1 MMSITAKDSEV
12 RENDGRGTIKVIDRP
27 TFILKTREGESRAV
41 SPSQRNG
48 ANKKETDCSS
58 SNVSSKI
65 PDPART
71 ILPTCLEMTNSGK
84 FMDENMQL
92 CENSLEFLYDQQDF
106 LVVGCLGAQGVGKS
120 TIMSL
125 LTSTYAS
132 NVFPIQDISHHES
145 GANCTSGIDFFVT
158 KNRVI
163 YLDTQPILSDSTI
176 DYSISYD
183 QKKPTTDF
191 ASIET
196 NLELQSLQFAA
207 FLFSV
212 CHVIIFVQD
221 WFVDPNLVRF
231 LQTAEMLKPSSTT
244 NMDQDYVEYYPH
256 IIFLHNKAELQDFTP
271 NIVEKIKD
279 FYSKVF
285 ATSRLQIHSGLDTSN
300 QSTDTGL
307 NLFFIPKITNE
318 ETAMRQN
325 EKKLIERLKTKIH
338 GVNRNPMTPSTLTEK
353 NWQVLQCNYFSSSV
367 IYDGKISLISVVIE
381 SFRYHYVSK
390 VMEAIKKSHLSSE
403 YGRLMP

>member
-1 MMSITAKDSEV
+1 MMLPTTSKDSEIKDG
-12 RENDGRGTIKVIDRP
+12 ENRTLIKIVERP

-48 ANKKETDCSS
+48 HKKDTDISS
-58 SNVSSKI
+58 GAPTKI
-65 PDPART
+65 PDSIRMFSICPEM
-71 ILPTCLEMTNSGK
+71 ITCIK

-92 CENSLEFLYDQQDF
+92 CENPIDYLSDQQDF

-125 LTSTYAS
+125 LTSHYLS
-132 NVFPIQDISHHES
+132 NIFQVQDLSHYES
-145 GANCTSGIDFFVT
+145 DATNCTTGIDFFIS

-163 YLDTQPILSDSTI
+163 YLDTQPILSGLVT
-176 DYSISYD
+176 DYSVCFD
-183 QKKPTTDF
+183 QKKATTDF
-191 ASIET
+191 VNTDS

-221 WFVDPNLVRF
+221 WFIDPNLVRF

-244 NMDQDYVEYYPH
+244 IMDQDYVEYYPH
-256 IIFLHNKAELQDFTP
+256 VVFLHNKVELQDFMPTIIDQMKEFY
-271 NIVEKIKD
+271 NKI
-279 FYSKVF
+279 FSS
-285 ATSRLQIHSGLDTSN
+285 SRLQTHSGIDMSHYSIEN
-300 QSTDTGL
+300 GL
-307 NLFFIPKITNE
+307 NLFLIPSRKE
-318 ETAMRQN
+318 EDMIFCEN
-325 EKKLIERLKTKIH
+325 GKSLIDKLRTKIH
-338 GVNRNPMTPSTLTEK
+338 GVTRNPMTPTVLTEK
-353 NWQVLQCNYFSSSV
+353 SW
-367 IYDGKISLISVVIE
+367 
-381 SFRYHYVSK
+381 YHYVSK

>member
-1 MMSITAKDSEV
+1 MNVQKMMPITSKDSDV
-12 RENDGRGTIKVIDRP
+12 KDTDSRGTIKVIDRP
-27 TFILKTREGESRAV
+27 TFILKTREGENRAV
-41 SPSQRNG
+41 SPNQRNG
-48 ANKKETDCSS
+48 GNKKESDVS

-65 PDPART
+65 QDPVRT
-71 ILPTCLEMTNSGK
+71 VLPTCLEMTSCVK

-92 CENSLEFLYDQQDF
+92 CEYPLEFLYDQQDF

-125 LTSTYAS
+125 LTCNIATGI
-132 NVFPIQDISHHES
+132 FPIQDTSHHES
-145 GANCTSGIDFFVT
+145 GANCTIGIDFFVT

-163 YLDTQPILSDSTI
+163 YLDTQPILSGSTI
-176 DYSISYD
+176 DYSTSYD

-191 ASIET
+191 INIET
-196 NLELQSLQFAA
+196 NLELQSSQFAA

-231 LQTAEMLKPSSTT
+231 LQTAEMLKPSSTS

-256 IIFLHNKAELQDFTP
+256 IVFLHNKAELQDFTP
-271 NIVEKIKD
+271 HNMEKVKE
-279 FYSKVF
+279 FYTKLFSN
-285 ATSRLQIHSGLDTSN
+285 SRLQIHSGLDMSN
-300 QSTDTGL
+300 HSMEAGL
-307 NLFFIPKITNE
+307 NLFFIPRITNE
-318 ETAMRQN
+318 EEFTMRQN
-325 EKKLIERLKTKIH
+325 GKKLIEKLKTKIH
-338 GVNRNPMTPSTLTEK
+338 GVNRNSMTPSTLTEK
-353 NWQVLQCNYFSSSV
+353 NW
-367 IYDGKISLISVVIE
+367 
-381 SFRYHYVSK
+381 YHYVSK

>member
-1 MMSITAKDSEV
+1 MMSITPKDSEV
-12 RENDGRGTIKVIDRP
+12 KEVDGRGTIKVIDRP
-27 TFILKTREGESRAV
+27 TFILKTREGENRAV

-48 ANKKETDCSS
+48 SNKKETDTST
-58 SNVSSKI
+58 NVPSKVQ
-65 PDPART
+65 DSVRT
-71 ILPTCLEMTNSGK
+71 ILPMCLEMTTCVK

-92 CENSLEFLYDQQDF
+92 CENPLEFLYDQQDF

-125 LTSTYAS
+125 LTSSYVPD
-132 NVFPIQDISHHES
+132 VFPVQDISHHES

-163 YLDTQPILSDSTI
+163 YLDTQPILSGSRI
-176 DYSISYD
+176 DYSASYD
-183 QKKPTTDF
+183 QKKSTTDF
-191 ASIET
+191 VNTET

-221 WFVDPNLVRF
+221 WFIDPNLVRF
-231 LQTAEMLKPSSTT
+231 LQTAEMLKPSSTS

-256 IIFLHNKAELQDFTP
+256 IVFLHNKAELEDFTP
-271 NIVEKIKD
+271 NTIEKVKE

-285 ATSRLQIHSGLDTSN
+285 SSSRLQINSGLDMSN
-300 QSTDTGL
+300 HSMEAGL
-307 NLFFIPKITNE
+307 NLFFIPRITNYE
-318 ETAMRQN
+318 EPTMHYN
-325 EKKLIERLKTKIH
+325 EKKLIEKLKTKIH

-353 NWQVLQCNYFSSSV
+353 NW
-367 IYDGKISLISVVIE
+367 
-381 SFRYHYVSK
+381 YHYVSR

>member
-1 MMSITAKDSEV
+1 MNVQKMLPITSKDAEQKDG
-12 RENDGRGTIKVIDRP
+12 DGRGTIKVIDRP
-27 TFILKTREGESRAV
+27 TFILKTREGENRAV

-48 ANKKETDCSS
+48 GNKKDDAS
-58 SNVSSKI
+58 SNAVTKI
-65 PDPART
+65 QDPVRT
-71 ILPTCLEMTNSGK
+71 ILPTCLEMTGCVK

-92 CENSLEFLYDQQDF
+92 CESPLEFLYDQQDF
-106 LVVGCLGAQGVGKS
+106 LVVGCLGGQGVGKS

-125 LTSTYAS
+125 LTS
-132 NVFPIQDISHHES
+132 NFVPNIFPIQDTSHHES
-145 GANCTSGIDFFVT
+145 GANCTTGIDFFVT

-163 YLDTQPILSDSTI
+163 YLDTQPILSGSTI
-176 DYSISYD
+176 DYSVSYD
-183 QKKPTTDF
+183 QKKSTTDF
-191 ASIET
+191 VNTET

-221 WFVDPNLVRF
+221 WYIDPNLVRF
-231 LQTAEMLKPSSTT
+231 LQTAEMLKPSSTS

-256 IIFLHNKAELQDFTP
+256 IVFLHNKAELQDFTP
-271 NIVEKIKD
+271 SSMEKVKE

-285 ATSRLQIHSGLDTSN
+285 SSSRLQTHSGLDMSN
-300 QSTDTGL
+300 HSMEAGL
-307 NLFFIPKITNE
+307 NLFFIPRITNE
-318 ETAMRQN
+318 EESTMRQD
-325 EKKLIERLKTKIH
+325 ERKLIEKLKIKIH

-353 NWQVLQCNYFSSSV
+353 NW
-367 IYDGKISLISVVIE
+367 
-381 SFRYHYVSK
+381 YHYVSR

>member
-1 MMSITAKDSEV
+1 MMLPTTSKDSEIKDG
-12 RENDGRGTIKVIDRP
+12 ENRTLIKIVERP

-48 ANKKETDCSS
+48 HKKDTDISS
-58 SNVSSKI
+58 GAPTKI
-65 PDPART
+65 PDSIRMFSICPEM
-71 ILPTCLEMTNSGK
+71 ITCIK

-92 CENSLEFLYDQQDF
+92 CENPIDYLSDQQDF

-125 LTSTYAS
+125 LTSHYLS
-132 NVFPIQDISHHES
+132 NIFQVQDLSHYES
-145 GANCTSGIDFFVT
+145 DATNCTTGIDFFIS

-163 YLDTQPILSDSTI
+163 YLDTQPILSGLVT
-176 DYSISYD
+176 DYSVCFD
-183 QKKPTTDF
+183 QKKATTDF
-191 ASIET
+191 VNTDS

-221 WFVDPNLVRF
+221 WFIDPNLVRF

-244 NMDQDYVEYYPH
+244 IMDQDYVEYYPH
-256 IIFLHNKAELQDFTP
+256 VVFLHNKVELQDFMPTIIDQMKEFY
-271 NIVEKIKD
+271 NKI
-279 FYSKVF
+279 FSS
-285 ATSRLQIHSGLDTSN
+285 SRLQTHSGIDMSHYSIEN
-300 QSTDTGL
+300 GL
-307 NLFFIPKITNE
+307 NLFLIPSRKEDMIFCENG
-318 ETAMRQN
+318 
-325 EKKLIERLKTKIH
+325 KSLIDKLRTKIH
-338 GVNRNPMTPSTLTEK
+338 GVTRNPMTPTVLTEK
-353 NWQVLQCNYFSSSV
+353 SW
-367 IYDGKISLISVVIE
+367 
-381 SFRYHYVSK
+381 YHYVSK